1 MVEHSSGMGVD
12 HIAFICSAVD
22 GHGGCFHISVIVN
35 SAAVNISLSVLTLYL
50 IEFVIKF
57 NSATSS
63 ESFIF
68 YW

>member
-35 SAAVNISLSVLTLYL
+35 SAAVNICVQGC
-50 IEFVIKF
+50 FKF
-57 NSATSS
+57 LFLKNFKLEYT
-63 ESFIF
+63 
-68 YW
+68 